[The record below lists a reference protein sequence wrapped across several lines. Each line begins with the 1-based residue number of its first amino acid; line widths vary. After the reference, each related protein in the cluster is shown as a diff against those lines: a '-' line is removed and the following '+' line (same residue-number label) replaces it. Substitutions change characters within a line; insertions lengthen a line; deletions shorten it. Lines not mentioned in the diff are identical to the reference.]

1 MKLQNVKEDS
11 WVMYNNKPY
20 FVIYIPNGTK
30 RRVLRNNDGNMKV
43 SVKAN
48 VEHAKV
54 PKYQVGDV
62 VTCIDDRAPEYGQQM
77 TITKA
82 QYSAYAAYELDGH
95 KWSTPFNIVKVNY

>member
-43 SVKAN
+43 SVKAKEAHIHHYSKEN
-48 VEHAKV
+48 VHAV
-54 PKYQVGDV
+54 FTGDFFAWEN
-62 VTCIDDRAPEYGQQM
+62 ISRL
-77 TITKA
+77 K
-82 QYSAYAAYELDGH
+82 EL
-95 KWSTPFNIVKVNY
+95 